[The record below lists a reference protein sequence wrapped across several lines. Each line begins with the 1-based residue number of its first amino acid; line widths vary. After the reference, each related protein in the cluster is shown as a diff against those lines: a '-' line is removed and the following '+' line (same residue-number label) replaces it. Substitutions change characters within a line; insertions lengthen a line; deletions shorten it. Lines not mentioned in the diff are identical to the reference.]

1 MNKGF
6 EQHCIKDLQMSSKQ
20 THAPSYQ
27 QVRIHFAPRMPV
39 IAMTPVRAGVG
50 QAGKRVKP
58 S

>member
-6 EQHCIKDLQMSSKQ
+6 EQHCIKDLQMSNKQ